1 MKIISIII
9 LCFCFNC
16 YSQQTVDN
24 KSHPFQV
31 LFVDSSFYLG
41 EETSID
47 QFDFIGN
54 YDLIR
59 NYGELV
65 LLHYSG
71 IVLEFKHG
79 IVDIN
84 LESSRLKKDTRFY
97 VRPLLI
103 HSQKYQLSAEYLKT
117 SNIYANANCLMKSL
131 EILYP
136 FYENDVLPRR
146 RSNSLPIYWRYLDE
160 ASTDDRFG
168 FQVRNIYDE
177 VLIQKE
183 RVETGINLDLTHLNL
198 SDGLMICSINHQVM
212 DHEIGLY
219 VDKTEDRF
227 HVIFKEDQ
235 TSSKHYL
242 LTKYF
247 LIVDAIMA
255 EVKEMYILADQLYT
269 MAIEDSDNDPR
280 FLKLYEQFLKRHA
293 TSKSTVAE

>member
-1 MKIISIII
+1 MKLITIII
-9 LCFCFNC
+9 LCVCFNC
-16 YSQQTVDN
+16 FSQQTIDN
-24 KSHPFQV
+24 KSYPFQV

-41 EETSID
+41 EETSIS
-47 QFDFIGN
+47 QFDFVSN
-54 YDLIR
+54 FDLIR

-71 IVLEFKHG
+71 VVLEFNNG

-84 LESSRLKKDTRFY
+84 QESSRLKKEARFY

-103 HSQKYQLSAEYLKT
+103 VSQKYQLSAEYLKNADMYT
-117 SNIYANANCLMKSL
+117 KANCVMNTL

-146 RSNSLPIYWRYLDE
+146 RSNSFPIYWRYLDE
-160 ASTDDRFG
+160 VSKDDRFG

-177 VLIQKE
+177 ILIRKE
-183 RVETGINLDLTHLNL
+183 RVETGINIDLTHLNL
-198 SDGLMICSINHQVM
+198 SDGLMICSIKQQVM
-212 DHEIGLY
+212 DHKIGRY
-219 VDKTEDRF
+219 VDKAEDRF

-247 LIVDAIMA
+247 LIVDAIRA
-255 EVKEMYILADQLYT
+255 EEKNLENLAKQLYT
-269 MAIEDSDNDPR
+269 MALSDSNNDPR
-280 FLKLYEQFLKRHA
+280 FLKLYNEFQQRIA
-293 TSKSTVAE
+293 TSKSVLAE